1 MNGPTDGPARGSW
14 PVAELDP
21 VRRLRAL
28 TAGIPGA
35 VVAEGVIPAPFEAVW
50 EIASDLENEV
60 PRSEWHVRSLR
71 ITHAEGDRLEAVV
84 HGLMGVHDRFS
95 IVLRPGWCWMQ
106 GSVLLAGM
114 AATPVVD
121 GTLFAFAAG
130 LRVPGS
136 GVLRPVLRRG
146 ADRSLRRLA
155 RRVGA
160 STDERT

>member
-1 MNGPTDGPARGSW
+1 MNETTKNPW

-28 TAGIPGA
+28 ADGIPGA
-35 VVAEGVIPAPFEAVW
+35 VVVERVIPAPFAAVW
-50 EIASDLENEV
+50 AVASDLEREV

-71 ITHAEGDRLEAVV
+71 ITHRDGDRLEALV
-84 HGLMGVHDRFS
+84 HGLAGVRDRFDV
-95 IVLRPGWCWMQ
+95 VLRPGWCWMQ
-106 GSVLLAGM
+106 GRVLLAGM
-114 AATPVVD
+114 AATPAEG

-155 RRVGA
+155 RRVNEGA
-160 STDERT
+160 EKRSR

>member
-1 MNGPTDGPARGSW
+1 MNGPTDGLAGGSW

-28 TAGIPGA
+28 AAGTPGA
-35 VVAEGVIPAPFEAVW
+35 AVAEGVIPAPFEAVW
-50 EIASDLENEV
+50 EIASDLECEV

-71 ITHAEGDRLEAVV
+71 ITHQEGDRLEALVYS
-84 HGLMGVHDRFS
+84 LAGVRDRFD

-106 GSVLLAGM
+106 GRLLLAGM
-114 AATPVVD
+114 AATPVEG

-136 GVLRPVLRRG
+136 GVLQPVLRRG
-146 ADRSLRRLA
+146 AARSLRRLT
-155 RRVGA
+155 RRLDHMA
-160 STDERT
+160 

>member
-1 MNGPTDGPARGSW
+1 M
-14 PVAELDP
+14 AELDP

-28 TAGIPGA
+28 TAGMPGA
-35 VVAEGVIPAPFEAVW
+35 VVAEEVIPAPFEAVW

-60 PRSEWHVRSLR
+60 PRSEWHVRSLS
-71 ITHAEGDRLEAVV
+71 ITRREGDRLEALVY
-84 HGLMGVHDRFS
+84 GLGGLHDRFD

-114 AATPVVD
+114 AATPVED

-136 GVLRPVLRRG
+136 GVLRPALRRG
-146 ADRSLRRLA
+146 ADRSLRRLIQ
-155 RRVGA
+155 RLSEG
-160 STDERT
+160 TDEESG